1 MYQRAIKQLAAKPA
15 ALPTYPAC
23 EDIEAGGLP
32 TGLLRVLLA
41 IVGQTQPRLG
51 LARSFQRTERRF
63 TIATGPVVT
72 IFYLKLPAHVIVGG
86 VKKPDQPVDLVPG
99 LRPPRHSGRG
109 GVGPGMK
116 ATRKKMVPEND
127 AVDLLRVRACKSVR
141 VSGMKPLP

>member
-1 MYQRAIKQLAAKPA
+1 MAAKPA
-15 ALPTYPAC
+15 AQPTSPPC

-41 IVGQTQPRLG
+41 IVGRTQPRLG
-51 LARSFQRTERRF
+51 LVQSFQRTERRF
-63 TIATGPVVT
+63 TILAGFVVA

-109 GVGPGMK
+109 GWG
-116 ATRKKMVPEND
+116 
-127 AVDLLRVRACKSVR
+127 RV
-141 VSGMKPLP
+141 